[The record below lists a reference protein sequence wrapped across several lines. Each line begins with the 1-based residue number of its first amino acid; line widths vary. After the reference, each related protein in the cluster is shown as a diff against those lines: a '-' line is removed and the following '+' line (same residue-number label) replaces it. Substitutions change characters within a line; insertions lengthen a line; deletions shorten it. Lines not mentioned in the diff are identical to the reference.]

1 MPLDEHI
8 EGGLGERQPSVEI
21 VPYTVHDPLEMADE
35 CQHGEH
41 RLNE

>member
-8 EGGLGERQPSVEI
+8 EGGHGERQPSVEI
-21 VPYTVHDPLEMADE
+21 VPYTVHHPLAMADE